1 MRKCRI
7 GTAKFF
13 TLLLLLYRTSVKTAA
28 FKGKYRTIG
37 VPNSDVCGI
46 MQIRGYLPEAIQ
58 GVQWLSMGGSGF
70 TACFPVYAN
79 VPEFPKYISGT
90 TETVSTDSMYW
101 HSRLIAALTDAHMGN
116 ALLFDE
122 RYVNAVMNR
131 GQQFLY
137 EYDEKIRQGES
148 PEILKEANKKITDMV
163 KEESDKALALILK
176 NASEH
181 MKIRYHRGDN

>member
-1 MRKCRI
+1 MRYLLGSYYQ
-7 GTAKFF
+7 GTPYNPYDKN
-13 TLLLLLYRTSVKTAA
+13 SPQ
-28 FKGKYRTIG
+28 KGKYRTIG

-58 GVQWLSMGGSGF
+58 GVEWLSMGGSGF

-79 VPEFPKYISGT
+79 VPDFPKYISGT

-101 HSRLIAALTDAHMGN
+101 HSRLIAALTDGYMGS

-122 RYVNAVMNR
+122 RYTKTVMNR
-131 GQQFLY
+131 GQQLLCG
-137 EYDEKIRQGES
+137 YDEKVLGGAA
-148 PEILKEANKKITDMV
+148 PEVLKEANQKIADMV
-163 KEESDKALALILK
+163 KEESDKALAQILK